1 MKNTTL
7 SLLIYTAFMGASL
20 FAACGSDAAKEQPTE
35 TADTLAASENSTVP
49 VKELKIDQPG
59 FKHTYLVADQ
69 ADERHIYKEKVSLA
83 NTFLVVSKREYR
95 LYVYERV
102 GKDTLLAASFPVC
115 YAIYPEPKERGGDDR
130 TPECGLQHPFSISQ
144 MVDAKTWCFDFQ
156 DGRGMIAAFGNW
168 FMRLDLSKSF
178 PSNPSLAANKSIGI
192 HGCTGNE
199 MSVPGRD
206 SHGCV
211 RLLDADIAYLH
222 DHYTQVGTQVVIKGM
237 KENKWPFEV
246 KAQQRLGKQYKAPK
260 PGNPVLKKN
269 TSQTAPAK
277 TSLAQ

>member
-1 MKNTTL
+1 MKHTTL
-7 SLLIYTAFMGASL
+7 SLFACAAFLGASL
-20 FAACGSDAAKEQPTE
+20 FAACGSDAAKENKTE
-35 TADTLAASENSTVP
+35 AADTLVASENSIVP

-69 ADERHIYKEKVSLA
+69 ADERHIYKEKVSLP
-83 NTFLVVSKREYR
+83 NTFLVISKREYR

-102 GKDTLLAASFPVC
+102 RKDTLLAASFPVC
-115 YAIYPEPKERGGDDR
+115 YAIHPEPKEREGDDR
-130 TPECGLQHPFSISQ
+130 TPECGLQNAFSISQ

-168 FMRLDLSKSF
+168 FMRLDLLKSF

-192 HGCTGNE
+192 HGSTGNE

-222 DHYTQVGTQVVIKGM
+222 DHYAQVGTQVVIKGIN
-237 KENKWPFEV
+237 ENKWPFEV
-246 KAQQRLGKQYKAPK
+246 KAQQRLGNKYMAPK
-260 PGNPVLKKN
+260 PGNPVLKNN

-277 TSLAQ
+277 TTPAK

>member
-1 MKNTTL
+1 MKHTTL
-7 SLLIYTAFMGASL
+7 SLFACAAFLGASL
-20 FAACGSDAAKEQPTE
+20 FAACGSDAAKENQTE
-35 TADTLAASENSTVP
+35 AADTLVASENSIVP

-69 ADERHIYKEKVSLA
+69 ADERHIYKEKVSLP
-83 NTFLVVSKREYR
+83 NTFLVISKREYR

-115 YAIYPEPKERGGDDR
+115 YAIHPEPKEREGDDR
-130 TPECGLQHPFSISQ
+130 TPECGLQNAFSISQ

-192 HGCTGNE
+192 HGSTGNE

-222 DHYTQVGTQVVIKGM
+222 DHYAQVGTQVVIKGIN
-237 KENKWPFEV
+237 ENKWPFEV
-246 KAQQRLGKQYKAPK
+246 KAQKRLGNKYKAPK
-260 PGNPVLKKN
+260 PDNPVLKN
-269 TSQTAPAK
+269 NMSQAAPAK
-277 TSLAQ
+277 TTPAQ

>member
-1 MKNTTL
+1 MKHTTL
-7 SLLIYTAFMGASL
+7 SLYACAAFLGASL
-20 FAACGSDAAKEQPTE
+20 FAACGSDAAKENQAE
-35 TADTLAASENSTVP
+35 AADTLVASENSMTP
-49 VKELKIDQPG
+49 VKELKMDQPG

-69 ADERHIYKEKVSLA
+69 ADERHIYKEKVSFT
-83 NTFLVVSKREYR
+83 NTFLVISKREYR

-115 YAIYPEPKERGGDDR
+115 YAIHPEPKEREGDDR
-130 TPECGLQHPFSISQ
+130 TPECGLQNPFSISQ

-192 HGCTGNE
+192 HGSTGNE

-222 DHYTQVGTQVVIKGM
+222 DHFAQVGTQVVIKGIN
-237 KENKWPFEV
+237 ENKWPFEV
-246 KAQQRLGKQYKAPK
+246 KAQQRLGNKYKAPK
-260 PGNPVLKKN
+260 PGNPVLKNN
-269 TSQTAPAK
+269 TSPTAAAK
-277 TSLAQ
+277 TTPAQ